1 MRSYLYLLMILC
13 LTGCAV
19 DPDLFTDIITP
30 NSSQE
35 LKNTIIPK
43 KHSLKKL
50 NNNNN
55 DNIFIWPI
63 KGEIVSMFGPH
74 TDGIYNDGINIR
86 AEYGSPINPTY
97 NGEVIYVAENLKDF
111 GKLILISHPNGYV
124 SSYAHL
130 SKINVKKGLL
140 KTEAKNLYESYIKN
154 RNKKL
159 PFVTGKIAVSNNK
172 LIYSKGT
179 KRITDSSTDK
189 LTHYL
194 RFKND
199 SIMISSKTLNI
210 DNPKLDCRL
219 EGFEKF
225 SPRRIVLDKHL
236 EINRKV

>member
-1 MRSYLYLLMILC
+1 MRSYLYLLMILF

-19 DPDLFTDIITP
+19 DPDLFTDIIKP

-55 DNIFIWPI
+55 NDNVFIWPI

-130 SKINVKKGLL
+130 SKINVEKGLL
-140 KTEAKNLYESYIKN
+140 
-154 RNKKL
+154 
-159 PFVTGKIAVSNNK
+159 VS
-172 LIYSKGT
+172 
-179 KRITDSSTDK
+179 
-189 LTHYL
+189 
-194 RFKND
+194 KND
-199 SIMISSKTLNI
+199 IIGEIGETGIVKFPQLYFEIRNEEVPI
-210 DNPKLDCRL
+210 NPENLIK
-219 EGFEKF
+219 
-225 SPRRIVLDKHL
+225 
-236 EINRKV
+236 